1 MGLIALNV
9 GYELALLTP
18 EVFARM
24 TLVAGPHLSLDL
36 GTRHAAASCVAGW
49 LLFGGAV
56 ALQHVRQRVVAFVA
70 HS

>member
-36 GTRHAAASCVAGW
+36 HT
-49 LLFGGAV
+49 
-56 ALQHVRQRVVAFVA
+56 RQRLASPAGFCSA
-70 HS
+70 AR